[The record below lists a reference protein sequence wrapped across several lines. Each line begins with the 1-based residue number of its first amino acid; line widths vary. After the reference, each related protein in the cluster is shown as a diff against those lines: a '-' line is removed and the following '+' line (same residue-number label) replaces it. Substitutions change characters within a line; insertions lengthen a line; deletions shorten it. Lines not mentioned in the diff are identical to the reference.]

1 MLVYP
6 PPPAPDTLWRE
17 LARHDVIWTAP
28 SEDSAGSM
36 PIGNGE
42 VVVNVWVERSTGDV
56 MLLIARTDALSEVSR
71 ILKLGRVRLRF
82 APSPFAAATDFVQKL
97 SLADGTITL
106 RGGGALVRLFV
117 DSGSHVVHVQG
128 AFDTPGR
135 VTATLETWRTV
146 DRAIPKEEQRSAW
159 SAQGAPFELRESA
172 DVILSGTDH
181 LSWAHRNEWSVVPEL
196 WKQQSLEGLKG
207 LWDPILHRTFGGRIS
222 GRGFKSESPTR
233 LSAVPTKVFALQI
246 ATHTGQTSTLGGWQ
260 RALRKVAASSPLD
273 EARRRTAAWWRGLW
287 QRSWV
292 FVPNQPELSQANAL
306 QRYVQ
311 ACQGRGEFP
320 IKFNGGYYTVEPA
333 PMGQPL
339 NADWRQ
345 WGDAHWF
352 QNVRFTVH
360 PMLAQGD
367 FEQMEA
373 FWRLYERALPL
384 AMARAKSYHG
394 AKGAYFPE
402 TMTPFGTYAG
412 QDYGWDR
419 TGLHPNEVQCP
430 WWQYAWNQGPEL
442 VALMLDRWEITQD
455 RAFLRERALPM
466 AEQVLLYFDS
476 RFEKDEQGRIVLD
489 PTQVVETYWKG
500 VVNDAPTVA
509 GLIAITERL
518 MALPERE
525 VPARLRSYFARMR
538 DACPE
543 LPFETHDGK
552 PELAPAQRYVNER
565 SNVENGELYPV
576 FPFRLVDLGRKAHL
590 DAALQAYARRE
601 SRLDNGWG
609 YDGNV
614 AALLGLT
621 DEARRILVGKARNSH
636 PKYRW
641 PATWGPNFDWLP
653 DQNHGGNLL
662 LTTQLMLMQAD
673 PLARGGAIRLFPAWP
688 RDWDASFQLHAPGRT
703 IVRARTEG
711 GKLLELEVFPE
722 SRREHVIIPEA
733 WR

>member
-1 MLVYP
+1 MLGYP
-6 PPPAPDTLWRE
+6 PPPAPDGLWRD
-17 LARHDVIWTAP
+17 LARHDVVWTAP

-42 VVVNVWVERSTGDV
+42 VVVNVWVERQSGDL

-71 ILKLGRVRLRF
+71 ILKLGRVRVSF
-82 APSPFAAATDFVQKL
+82 APSPLQGAGDFVQKL

-106 RGGGALVRLFV
+106 RGGGGLVRVFV
-117 DSGSHVVHVQG
+117 DSGSDVIHLHGSFDVPRQVV
-128 AFDTPGR
+128 
-135 VTATLETWRTV
+135 ATLEPWRTEA
-146 DRAIPKEEQRSAW
+146 RTIPKDEHRSAW

-172 DVILSGTDH
+172 DLLLPGPDH
-181 LSWAHRNEWSVVPEL
+181 VTWAHRNEWSVVPEL
-196 WKQQSLEGLKG
+196 WKQQSLEGLDG

-222 GRGFKSESPTR
+222 GPGFSAESATR
-233 LSAVPTKVFALQI
+233 LSAAPKEDFALQI
-246 ATHTGQTSTLGGWQ
+246 ATYTAQTRTLSEWDQ
-260 RALRKVAASSPLD
+260 AVRKVAASSDLD
-273 EARRRTAAWWRGLW
+273 DARRRTQDWWRALW

-292 FVPNQPELSQANAL
+292 FVPNQREVSQANAL

-333 PMGQPL
+333 PMGQPF

-384 AMARAKSYHG
+384 AMARAQSYHR

-419 TGLHPNEVQCP
+419 TGLRPDEVQCP

-455 RAFLRERALPM
+455 DAFLDERVLPM

-476 RFEKDEQGRIVLD
+476 RFRKDEKGRIVLD

-518 MALPERE
+518 CALPTRQ
-525 VPARLRSYFARMR
+525 VPARLRAFFAKMR
-538 DACPE
+538 AACPD
-543 LPFETHDGK
+543 LPLETHEGE
-552 PELAPAQRYVNER
+552 PELAPAQKYVNER

-576 FPFRLVDLGRKAHL
+576 FPFRLVDLGRTELL
-590 DAALQAYARRE
+590 DAARQAYARRE

-621 DEARRILVGKARNSH
+621 DEARRILTGKARNSH

-673 PLARGGAIRLFPAWP
+673 PLARGGAIRLLPAWP
-688 RDWDASFQLHAPGRT
+688 SDWDASFQLHAPGRT
-703 IVRARTEG
+703 IVRARIED
-711 GKLLELEVFPE
+711 GKLRELRVFPE
-722 SRREHVIIPEA
+722 SRLKDVIVPDS